1 MLYVSY
7 KTVIVAGESGDSSPS
22 TPGVNLPNADW
33 IRAGHGSKS
42 VSLGNIIDA
51 YSKAGGKGKLQEFA
65 NDEEEVALA
74 EKYGEIGDKLHTAL
88 HEVVGHASGQI
99 NAGTPKK
106 L

>member
-1 MLYVSY
+1 L
-7 KTVIVAGESGDSSPS
+7 
-22 TPGVNLPNADW
+22 

-74 EKYGEIGDKLHTAL
+74 EKYGEEISCIPHFTKLVML
-88 HEVVGHASGQI
+88 RD
-99 NAGTPKK
+99 N
-106 L
+106 

>member
-1 MLYVSY
+1 L
-7 KTVIVAGESGDSSPS
+7 
-22 TPGVNLPNADW
+22 

-74 EKYGEIGDKLHTAL
+74 EKYGEI
-88 HEVVGHASGQI
+88 EVAHHFTKWLVMPSGQI
-99 NAGTPKK
+99 NAGVGTPKK